1 MKAADIEWSML
12 RGALI
17 GLAIA
22 LAVAGGMLGVSYRLS
37 ESAENSLQR
46 AHTERRIARDKYRTI
61 DEEEAMIEDY
71 YPRFQALEDQGIIG
85 AERRLNWIENLRR
98 ADEALKLPRLAYS
111 INSRELFTADFPL
124 ADGAFR
130 PYASRMTLT
139 LGLLHGQDLFALLDS
154 LDQSTQ
160 GLYSVDFCDL
170 VRQRDS
176 PGTSGTEVHVTGM
189 CQLRWYTIKKP
200 DDGGTAS

>member
-17 GLAIA
+17 GLVIA
-22 LAVAGGMLGVSYRLS
+22 LAVAMGMLGVSYRLWD
-37 ESAENSLQR
+37 SAEKSLER
-46 AHTERRIARDKYRTI
+46 AHTGLRIARDKYRTV

-71 YPRFQALEDQGIIG
+71 YPQFQALENQGIIG

-111 INSRELFTADFPL
+111 INTRKLFTAEFPL

-130 PYASRMTLT
+130 PYSSEMTLT
-139 LGLLHGQDLFALLDS
+139 LGLLHGRDLFELLDR

-160 GLYSVDFCDL
+160 GLYSVDFCEL
-170 VRQRDS
+170 LRQRDS
-176 PGTSGTEVHVTGM
+176 PGTSATEVHVTGK
-189 CQLRWYTIKKP
+189 CKLRWYTLKKP
-200 DDGGTAS
+200 GDGGTAS

>member
-46 AHTERRIARDKYRTI
+46 AHTGLRIARDKYRTV

-71 YPRFQALEDQGIIG
+71 YPRFQALVLRLEVDEGNR
-85 AERRLNWIENLRR
+85 RRLHGGRLRR
-98 ADEALKLPRLAYS
+98 SAQGSAAAAPPWGRCL
-111 INSRELFTADFPL
+111 TAAEP
-124 ADGAFR
+124 
-130 PYASRMTLT
+130 
-139 LGLLHGQDLFALLDS
+139 
-154 LDQSTQ
+154 
-160 GLYSVDFCDL
+160 
-170 VRQRDS
+170 
-176 PGTSGTEVHVTGM
+176 
-189 CQLRWYTIKKP
+189 
-200 DDGGTAS
+200 

>member
-12 RGALI
+12 RGALV

-22 LAVAGGMLGVSYRLS
+22 LAVASGMLGVSYRLW
-37 ESAENSLQR
+37 ESADKSLQR
-46 AHTERRIARDKYRTI
+46 AHTELRIARHKYRTV
-61 DEEEAMIEDY
+61 DEEEAMIADY

-85 AERRLNWIENLRR
+85 AERRLDWIENLRR

-111 INSRELFTADFPL
+111 INSRQLFTADFPL

-130 PYASRMTLT
+130 PYASKMTLT
-139 LGLLHGQDLFALLDS
+139 LGLLHGRDLFERLDR

-160 GLYSVDFCDL
+160 GIYSVDFCDL

-176 PGTSGTEVHVTGM
+176 PGTSGTEVHVTGK

-200 DDGGTAS
+200 DDGGAVS